1 MINWFNISIFL
12 TGGTNMKNLRKA
24 LCLMLS
30 VILCLQLGTMGFA
43 AGETSSADYTIVNP
57 YADVVWEGDNAWGA
71 YKGSLHSHT
80 TYSDA
85 EYSLE
90 VMVKESYARGY
101 DFLAVSDHG
110 VTGVEWDKEPYRHPL
125 YFYQPILGNEFKHL
139 TTEEYEAI
147 QNGTYNDR
155 GYGMTPV
162 LGANEFNNLS
172 LSKNHVN
179 GHFLKAN
186 EGNAYPGM
194 ENEQGY
200 DGALGYIEEHD
211 GISYINHPGD
221 WLNSNANPAIVNDD
235 YSVSFFG
242 NLILKYDSC
251 LGIEILNER
260 NGTTG
265 YDRVLW
271 DNLLMYTLPYGKNVI
286 AFSNSDAHWPGT
298 IDSSFSVFMM
308 EENTSDEIKETM
320 QSGAFFGITRR
331 LRANDLNEIGP
342 AVEIDCIDSEAAYP
356 MFTNIGV
363 DGHSISVSTTDSKTL
378 QWIANGKVIKTVDVS
393 NGGSYTLN
401 LDEIENSEDYAY
413 VRAELF
419 GDGGLCCSQAFVLDD
434 GSEPAEYEEPEV
446 SFIDKLITFF
456 KGTKIWTLIV
466 ELTRG

>member
-1 MINWFNISIFL
+1 
-12 TGGTNMKNLRKA
+12 MKKFKKA
-24 LCLMLS
+24 LCIVLS
-30 VILCLQLGTMGFA
+30 VVLCMQFTSLGFA
-43 AGETSSADYTIVNP
+43 AGETASDYTIVNP
-57 YADVVWEGDNAWGA
+57 YKDVIWEGENAWGA

-85 EYSLE
+85 DYSLE
-90 VMVKESYARGY
+90 VMVKEHYARDF

-110 VTGVEWDKEPYRHPL
+110 VTGVEWDKAPYRHPL

-147 QNGTYNDR
+147 KNGTYNNR

-172 LSKNHVN
+172 LTKNHVN

-200 DGALGYIEEHD
+200 DGALNYIDEH
-211 GISYINHPGD
+211 GGLSYINHPGD
-221 WLNSNANPAIVNDD
+221 WLASNDNPAIVNDD

-286 AFSNSDAHWPGT
+286 AFSNNDTHWPDT
-298 IDSSFSVFMM
+298 INSSYSVFMM
-308 EENTSDEIKETM
+308 EENTSDNIKETM
-320 QSGAFFGITRR
+320 QSGAFFAVTRR
-331 LRANDLNEIGP
+331 LRANTLNEIGP
-342 AVEIDCIDSEAAYP
+342 AVEIDCIDSEASHP
-356 MFTNIGV
+356 MFTNIAV
-363 DGHSISVSTTDSKTL
+363 DGHSVSVSASDAKTL
-378 QWIANGKVIKTVDVS
+378 QWIANGKVIKTVDLS

-401 LDEIENSEDYAY
+401 LDDIDGAEDFAY
-413 VRAELF
+413 IRAELF
-419 GDGGLCCSQAFVLDD
+419 GDGGLCCSQAFVIDD
-434 GSEPAEYEEPEV
+434 GSEPLEYQPV
-446 SFIDKLITFF
+446 TGLPALLTNIFNFI
-456 KGTKIWTLIV
+456 KGTKLWTLFG
-466 ELTRG
+466 ELAKLF

>member
-1 MINWFNISIFL
+1 
-12 TGGTNMKNLRKA
+12 
-24 LCLMLS
+24 MLS
-30 VILCLQLGTMGFA
+30 VILCLQLCTMGFA

-57 YADVVWEGDNAWGA
+57 YAAVVWEGDNAWGA
-71 YKGSLHSHT
+71 YKGTLHSHT

-85 EYSLE
+85 DYSLE
-90 VMVKESYARGY
+90 VMVKEHYARNF
-101 DFLAVSDHG
+101 DFLAIADHG
-110 VTGVEWDKEPYRHPL
+110 VTGVDWDKAPFRHPL
-125 YFYQPILGNEFKHL
+125 YLYQTLLGNEFKHL

-147 QNGTYNDR
+147 KNGTFNDR
-155 GYGMTPV
+155 GFGMTPV
-162 LGANEFNNLS
+162 LGAKEFNNLS

-194 ENEQGY
+194 ENEQGF
-200 DGALGYIEEHD
+200 DDALGYIDEHD
-211 GISYINHPGD
+211 GLSYINHPGD

-242 NLILKYDSC
+242 DLILKYDSC

-271 DNLLMYTLPYGKNVI
+271 DNLLMYTLPYGKTVMG
-286 AFSNSDAHWPGT
+286 FSNNDTHWPDT
-298 IDSSFSVFMM
+298 INSSFSVFMM

-342 AVEIDCIDSEAAYP
+342 AVEIDCVDSEAAYP
-356 MFTNIGV
+356 MFTNIAV
-363 DGHSISVSTTDSKTL
+363 ENHSISVSTSDSKTL

-401 LDEIENSEDYAY
+401 LDEIEGAEDFAY

-434 GSEPAEYEEPEV
+434 GSESLKYEEATGFDAFLTKV
-446 SFIDKLITFF
+446 VNFF
-456 KGTKIWTLIV
+456 KGTKIWTIII
-466 ELTRG
+466 ELSRA

>member
-1 MINWFNISIFL
+1 MKIF
-12 TGGTNMKNLRKA
+12 RKT
-24 LCLMLS
+24 LCVMLS
-30 VILCLQLGTMGFA
+30 VILCLQLCTIGFA

-85 EYSLE
+85 NYSLE
-90 VMVKESYARGY
+90 AMVKEAYARDF
-101 DFLAVSDHG
+101 DFLAIADHG
-110 VTGVEWDKEPYRHPL
+110 ITGVDWDEAPFRHPL
-125 YFYQPILGNEFKHL
+125 YLYQHLLGYEVKHL

-147 QNGTYNDR
+147 KNGTYNDR
-155 GYGMTPV
+155 GFGMTPV

-172 LSKNHVN
+172 LTKNHVN
-179 GHFLKAN
+179 GHFLDAN
-186 EGNAYPGM
+186 VGNTFAGA
-194 ENEQGY
+194 ENEKGF
-200 DGALGYIEEHD
+200 DDALAFIDEH
-211 GISYINHPGD
+211 GGLSYINHPGD
-221 WLNSNANPAIVNDD
+221 WLNSNANHNIVNDP
-235 YSVSFFG
+235 YSISFFG

-286 AFSNSDAHWPGT
+286 AFSNNDTHWPET

-308 EENTSDEIKETM
+308 EENTQEEIKETM

-342 AVEIDCIDSEAAYP
+342 ATEIDCVDSGIPYP
-356 MFTNIGV
+356 MFTNIAV
-363 DGHSISVSTTDSKTL
+363 DGHSVSVSTKDSKTL
-378 QWIANGKVIKTVDVS
+378 QWIANGKVIKTVDVA

-401 LDEIENSEDYAY
+401 LDEIEGSEDFAY
-413 VRAELF
+413 IRAELF

-434 GSEPAEYEEPEV
+434 GSEPADFEEPEV
-446 SFIDKLITFF
+446 TFFDKLLNFF
-456 KGTKIWTLIV
+456 KGTKIWAIIV
-466 ELTRG
+466 ELTRL

>member
-1 MINWFNISIFL
+1 
-12 TGGTNMKNLRKA
+12 MKNFRKA
-24 LCLMLS
+24 LCVMLS
-30 VILCLQLGTMGFA
+30 VIICLQLCTMGFA

-85 EYSLE
+85 NYSLE
-90 VMVKESYARGY
+90 VMVKEAYARDF
-101 DFLAVSDHG
+101 DFLAIADHG
-110 VTGVEWDKEPYRHPL
+110 ITGVDWDEAPFRHPL
-125 YFYQPILGNEFKHL
+125 YLYQHLLGYEVKHL

-147 QNGTYNDR
+147 KNGTYNDR
-155 GYGMTPV
+155 GFGMTPV

-172 LSKNHVN
+172 LTKNHVN
-179 GHFLKAN
+179 GHFLDAN
-186 EGNAYPGM
+186 VGNTFAGA
-194 ENEQGY
+194 ENEKGF
-200 DGALGYIEEHD
+200 DDALAFIDEH
-211 GISYINHPGD
+211 GGLSYINHPGD
-221 WLNSNANPAIVNDD
+221 WLNSNANHNIVNDP
-235 YSVSFFG
+235 YSISFFG

-286 AFSNSDAHWPGT
+286 AFSNNDTHWPET

-308 EENTSDEIKETM
+308 EENTQEEIKETM

-342 AVEIDCIDSEAAYP
+342 ATEIDCVDSGIPYP
-356 MFTNIGV
+356 MFTNIAV
-363 DGHSISVSTTDSKTL
+363 DGHSVSVSTKDSKTL
-378 QWIANGKVIKTVDVS
+378 QWIANGKVIKTVDVA

-401 LDEIENSEDYAY
+401 LDEIEGSEDFAY
-413 VRAELF
+413 IRAELF

-434 GSEPAEYEEPEV
+434 GSEPADFEEPEV
-446 SFIDKLITFF
+446 TFFDKLLNFF
-456 KGTKIWTLIV
+456 KGTKIWAIIV
-466 ELTRG
+466 ELTRL